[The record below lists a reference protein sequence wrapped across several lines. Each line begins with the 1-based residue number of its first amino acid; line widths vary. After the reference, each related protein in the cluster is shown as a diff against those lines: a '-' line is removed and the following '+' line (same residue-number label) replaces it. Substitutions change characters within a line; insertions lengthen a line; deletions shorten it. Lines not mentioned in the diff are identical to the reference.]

1 MGNYKDTLLSQYAN
15 SPTITALIDAFNQ
28 WIDPGADIDAFYSIV
43 WNVET
48 AQGFGLDI
56 WGKIVNVSRELQIS
70 NAPAYL
76 GFGEAFTTPTAA
88 TGAQPFG
95 QAPMYNGTL
104 ATTTYTL
111 GDDAYR
117 KLIMVKSLANITDC
131 TSPSLNALLRYL
143 FAGEGRCYVVD
154 TGGMRSRYVFEFQL
168 SAVELAIML
177 SSGAVPRSAGV
188 LVSVMQVDPS
198 STFGFA
204 EAGLQ
209 PFGSGTFFSPLGLQD
224 AN

>member
-1 MGNYKDTLLSQYAN
+1 MKNYKDTLLAQYAN
-15 SPTITALIDAFNQ
+15 SPTITGLIDAFNQ
-28 WIDPGADIDAFYSIV
+28 WIDPSADIDAFYSAI
-43 WNVET
+43 WNIET
-48 AQGFGLDI
+48 AGTAGLDM
-56 WGKIVNVSRELQIS
+56 WGKIVNVSRELQI
-70 NAPAYL
+70 NIAPAYL
-76 GFGEAFTTPTAA
+76 GFNEAFTDA
-88 TGAQPFG
+88 TSTTGPQPLG
-95 QAPMYNGTL
+95 QATMYAGPL

-111 GDDAYR
+111 GNDAYR
-117 KLIMVKSLANITDC
+117 KLIMVKALANITDC

-177 SSGAVPRSAGV
+177 SSGAVPRPAGV
-188 LVSVMQVDPS
+188 LISIMQVDPAT
-198 STFGFA
+198 TFGFA

-209 PFGSGTFFSPLGLQD
+209 PFGSGTFISPLGLQD